1 MLVQDYISA
10 GYPVSSLIAQSV
22 IDRAEKDVT
31 AAYIVPIVGSVPSQT
46 ELSTDPLKSALMGLS
61 ALLVQQRTISAT
73 RAGAKAKMTDQST
86 SPTRE
91 DVLRQSAATCAH
103 YLRQIDTS
111 VHVEDVVSDICGI
124 FFRTNFFYHN

>member
-22 IDRAEKDVT
+22 FDRAEKDVI
-31 AAYIVPIVGSVPSQT
+31 AAYIVPIVGSTPTQT
-46 ELSTDPLKSALMGLS
+46 ELDTDPLKSAVMGLS

-86 SPTRE
+86 SPTSE
-91 DVLRQSAATCAH
+91 DILRQSAATCAM
-103 YLRQIDTS
+103 YLREIDTDI
-111 VHVEDVVSDICGI
+111 VVEDVVSDICGI
-124 FFRTNFFYHN
+124 FFRTHFFYHN